1 MINLLL
7 LFGTP
12 WEADIIVWMSSIRY
26 YCLTGIGPLN
36 NIRHIYIW
44 QRIENPGINQ
54 KNEIEVSIKN
64 RKRKKKKKAD
74 INKRGNNWKKKKKM
88 NQLLVLKEDIPNNKK
103 GNYKNWWLKRLMRVL
118 WQQVNLGVYIVLN
131 K

>member
-7 LFGTP
+7 LFGTL

-44 QRIENPGINQ
+44 QRIENPGINK
-54 KNEIEVSIKN
+54 KNEIEVSINN
-64 RKRKKKKKAD
+64 RKRKKQKKTN
-74 INKRGNNWKKKKKM
+74 INKRGNNWKKK
-88 NQLLVLKEDIPNNKK
+88 E
-103 GNYKNWWLKRLMRVL
+103 KNEP
-118 WQQVNLGVYIVLN
+118 IVSIERGYSQ
-131 K
+131 